1 MRYTITGS
9 LGNISKLLVTKL
21 VEEGHHV
28 TLISSDPQKA
38 TTIKDIGAVPAI
50 GDIQQVNFLTD
61 AFSDADAVYTMV
73 PIQFDHSDWRA
84 QIRQTG
90 QIYAQAIRQAGIKRV
105 VNLSSIGAHSPD
117 GCGPVSGLYD
127 VEQTLNQ
134 LENIQLTHLRPA
146 NFYINF
152 FAEVAQI
159 RHQGLIGRNYPANT
173 PVVMVDIP
181 AIADAAATA
190 LTTATEHLR
199 SIQYI
204 VSDIRTAGESA
215 AVLGQA
221 IGRPELPWVEY
232 PDNEYYDILVA
243 NGLPANIAANYIE
256 LGTAIRTGKLF
267 EDFYQQSGIPKTGSK
282 LEAFAQV
289 FAAVYHAANV

>member
-21 VEEGHHV
+21 VREGHHV

-38 TTIKDIGAVPAI
+38 PAIKDIGAVPAI
-50 GDIQQVNFLTD
+50 GDIQQIDFLTD
-61 AFSDADAVYTMV
+61 AFRDADAVYTMV
-73 PIQFDHSDWRA
+73 PIQFDHTDWRA
-84 QIRQTG
+84 SIRQTG

-127 VEQTLNQ
+127 VEQALDQ
-134 LENIQLTHLRPA
+134 LEGIQLTHLRPA

-152 FAEVAQI
+152 FAEIAQI
-159 RHQGLIGRNYPANT
+159 RHQGVIGRNYPAST

-181 AIADAAATA
+181 AIADAAAAA
-190 LTTATEHLR
+190 LTTTAQHQR

-215 AVLGQA
+215 TVLGQA
-221 IGRPELPWVEY
+221 IGRPGLPWVEY
-232 PDNEYYDILVA
+232 PDNEYFDMLVA
-243 NGLPANIAANYIE
+243 NGLPAHIAANYIE
-256 LGTAIRTGKLF
+256 LGAAIRTGKLF
-267 EDFYQQSGIPKTGSK
+267 EDFYQQPDIPKTGSR

-289 FAAVYHAANV
+289 FAAAYHAENR